1 MAGSGRSYRSISSA
15 STYGTARNKAAN
27 GGDAKKL
34 LGALVFAFALVNLFD
49 VGSFLSSKEGP
60 AEGRR
65 SLLSTLY
72 LAGSSTLMPWA
83 EHNLADVTDRP
94 DPEKETALFW
104 RKFLIF
110 LYCPWFA
117 S

>member
-1 MAGSGRSYRSISSA
+1 MAGSGRSYRSVASA
-15 STYGTARNKAAN
+15 STYDTARSTSAN
-27 GGDAKKL
+27 GGDVKKL
-34 LGALVFAFALVNLFD
+34 LGALVFSFALVNLFD
-49 VGSFLSSKEGP
+49 VGSFLSTNGP

-83 EHNLADVTDRP
+83 EHYVADVTDRP
-94 DPEKETALFW
+94 NHP
-104 RKFLIF
+104 RK
-110 LYCPWFA
+110 